1 MISRVSKF
9 FIGTTVIAAA
19 VSGYSFAAEQK
30 LPHLDLETS
39 SEEYRDLT
47 ESLLETEGDDPLK
60 VILEKGKRNLDW
72 INFINAARADGNK
85 LELSTPATQR
95 GIPITEPSSSN
106 RTIVLTQW
114 SEVLAALP
122 AQMTSILIDG
132 ADFSS
137 TLDMSDEEFLLHA
150 RLFDRTYQ
158 RAARWLLQEPYLS
171 EYAEI
176 AGKDV
181 RGYYF
186 LANDPDAQTNL
197 RDYRN
202 LPRDKQARYETALL
216 GICRNADQ
224 TLENCRTELSAS
236 LARNRNAVTFF
247 RKYND
252 TSVALWKSYFDIPTT
267 RADVIWNNDNANEL
281 VIPFLNPQRPIILN
295 WLRDNIE
302 DEFKWLDWRL
312 KLDFKETGDEN
323 MTHVEF
329 VAGATPHVNAI
340 AGSIITMDG
349 NRNIDEYSSRWT
361 IRHEYGHV
369 IGFPDCYLEFYDV
382 VTETMINYQLDI
394 TDLMCSRRGAFK
406 QNHFDQLKQAYFR
419 N

>member
-1 MISRVSKF
+1 MILRVSKM
-9 FIGTTVIAAA
+9 FIGATAIAAA
-19 VSGYSFAAEQK
+19 FSTNVYGAN
-30 LPHLDLETS
+30 LPHLDLEMS

-47 ESLLETEGDDPLK
+47 EALLETEGDDPLK

-72 INFINAARADGNK
+72 IDFINAARANGNK

-106 RTIVLTQW
+106 RNIVMAQWDEVLT
-114 SEVLAALP
+114 ALP
-122 AQMTSILIDG
+122 AQMVSILIDG

-137 TLDMSDEEFLLHA
+137 TLEISDEDFLLHA

-158 RAARWLLQEPYLS
+158 RAARWLLQEPYLA

-176 AGKDV
+176 SGNDV

-186 LANDPDAQTNL
+186 LANDPDAEINLQT
-197 RDYRN
+197 YRK
-202 LPRDKQARYETALL
+202 LPRDLQSKYEAALL
-216 GICRNADQ
+216 GICRNAEQ
-224 TLENCRTELSAS
+224 TLDACKTELNAS
-236 LARNRNAVTFF
+236 LTRNNNAVPFF
-247 RKYND
+247 RKYNS
-252 TSVALWKSYFDIPTT
+252 TSAELWSSYFDIPTT
-267 RADVIWNNDNANEL
+267 RTDVVWNSQNSNEL
-281 VIPFLNPQRPIILN
+281 VIPFLNPLRPTILN

-312 KLDFKETGDEN
+312 KLDFQDTGDEN

-329 VAGATPHVNAI
+329 VPGATPHVNRI

-369 IGFPDCYLEFYDV
+369 LGFPDCYLEFYDV
-382 VTETMINYQLDI
+382 VSATMINYQLDI

-406 QNHFDQLKQAYFR
+406 ENHYDQLKRAYFR